1 MPWWLTLWTVSLGL
15 TWRSAVSSTYISTGN
30 SFLCLYKIYTRIHNT
45 LRSWTRLE
53 LNQQPHKPAPSTTVP
68 QAVPSHTLG
77 RVKKSTRRWGS
88 LTERHWSS
96 LDTTH
101 SLFICLYSI
110 STTSQPCETVFCVCV
125 FLCPCMVNYKIV
137 IYVILFQI
145 IFNANC
151 SLVHSE
157 QHILCWPT
165 FISRSIFDQSA
176 AVNNCK

>member
-15 TWRSAVSSTYISTGN
+15 TWRSAVTSTYISTGN

-88 LTERHWSS
+88 LTETLVITGHHW
-96 LDTTH
+96 TRPTH
-101 SLFICLYSI
+101 CSFVSIPFQQHHSRVKLCFVCVCFYVLVWLITRLSFMSFYFKLYSM
-110 STTSQPCETVFCVCV
+110 P
-125 FLCPCMVNYKIV
+125 IV
-137 IYVILFQI
+137 L
-145 IFNANC
+145 
-151 SLVHSE
+151 
-157 QHILCWPT
+157 
-165 FISRSIFDQSA
+165 
-176 AVNNCK
+176 